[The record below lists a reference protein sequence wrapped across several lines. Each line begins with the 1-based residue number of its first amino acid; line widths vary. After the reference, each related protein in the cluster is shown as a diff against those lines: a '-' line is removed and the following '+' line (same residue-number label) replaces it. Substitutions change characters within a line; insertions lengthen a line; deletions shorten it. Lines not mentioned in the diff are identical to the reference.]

1 MKWRGKPEVDG
12 VPSCR
17 SKNCLS
23 AKESDCH
30 GNVSRIKN
38 LVVVPLTHLRN
49 EHGKNA
55 GVDQGLEGVD
65 KRDASISWGV

>member
-1 MKWRGKPEVDG
+1 MYVRGCMLYRRPFISSLCSV
-12 VPSCR
+12 
-17 SKNCLS
+17 S

-30 GNVSRIKN
+30 GNVSRIRDK
-38 LVVVPLTHLRN
+38 VVIPLTHLMD

-65 KRDASISWGV
+65 KRDASLARGV